1 MADSDPGPELAALD
15 QAWQGLR
22 RRARTAQPPP
32 PAELAA
38 FLARVRRAAEGA
50 AGPELER
57 AAALGGAAVELALEL
72 ARSLGPAYL
81 EAVA

>member
-1 MADSDPGPELAALD
+1 
-15 QAWQGLR
+15 
-22 RRARTAQPPP
+22 
-32 PAELAA
+32 
-38 FLARVRRAAEGA
+38 VRRAAEGA